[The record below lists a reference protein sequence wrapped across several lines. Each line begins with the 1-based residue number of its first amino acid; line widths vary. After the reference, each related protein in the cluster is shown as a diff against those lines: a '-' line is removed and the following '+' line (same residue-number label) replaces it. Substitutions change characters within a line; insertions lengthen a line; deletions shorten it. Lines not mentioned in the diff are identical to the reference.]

1 MSKKSFA
8 LLALLGIA
16 SAAGTAYAVRRLS
29 ESGDWSGARAAIP
42 PQSAERFASEWD
54 PVDDPQSSE
63 DLEAT
68 DQTSV
73 NAR

>member
-1 MSKKSFA
+1 MSKKSVA

-16 SAAGTAYAVRRLS
+16 SAAGTAYAVHRFTAD
-29 ESGDWSGARAAIP
+29 GDRSDVRASIP
-42 PQSAERFASEWD
+42 PQSAERFTTEWD

-63 DLEAT
+63 ELGAT

-73 NAR
+73 SA